1 MQEHAME
8 VMPKHK
14 RPVIGAKRAIL
25 CLSLATLFAVVA
37 AIAFAAGRRKTPS
50 NGQASVNIASGAS
63 SVDLIFSPTVSPTD
77 KPTTPPTDPPTISI
91 TPMPTTSHPTTAPT
105 DKPTSVQATY
115 FPGKLTVD
123 QAGLLLSEGLSA
135 RVIGKD

>member
-1 MQEHAME
+1 ME

-25 CLSLATLFAVVA
+25 CLSVATLFAVVA
-37 AIAFAAGRRKTPS
+37 AIAFAVGRRKAPS
-50 NGQASVNIASGAS
+50 NGKASVNIASVAS
-63 SVDLIFSPTVSPTD
+63 SVDPMFPPTMSPTD

-91 TPMPTTSHPTTAPT
+91 TAMPPSTHPTTAPT

-115 FPGKLTVD
+115 FPGKLTVN